1 MLTQLECLL
10 IYDNKDR
17 NYSEYST
24 CLLFTRSE
32 CQGEFLGLDL
42 GDLFKLLFLGH
53 VFIAVGNWLV
63 LVDDDA
69 STWVLH
75 AARRAISFLQGLQII
90 TAS

>member
-1 MLTQLECLL
+1 MPLYLRQQRQ
-10 IYDNKDR
+10 I

-42 GDLFKLLFLGH
+42 GDLLRLQFLSH
-53 VFIAVGNWLV
+53 VFFAVGNWLV
-63 LVDDDA
+63 LVDVDA
-69 STWVLH
+69 STWVLD
-75 AARRAISFLQGLQII
+75 AAWRASSFLQGLQII